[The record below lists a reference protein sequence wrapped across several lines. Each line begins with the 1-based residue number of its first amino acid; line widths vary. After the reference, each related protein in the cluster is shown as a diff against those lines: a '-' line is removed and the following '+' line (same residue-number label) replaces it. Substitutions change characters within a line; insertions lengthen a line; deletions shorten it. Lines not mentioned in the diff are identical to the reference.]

1 MNSDSVNDCQW
12 VEEWLAARACDWT
25 PASAHHAAYLL
36 YAPVSRDPEASRRCG
51 SVLSDTELQRADRF
65 VTEDQRSH
73 FKQRRAFR
81 RYCGAFV
88 LESPRPLSEIVFEE
102 TEKGRPYLP
111 DLPDFKFS
119 FSSCR
124 FGFLGAWSST
134 HLIGIDLEDPTR
146 NLEAAELAQQFFSKA
161 EAKAVEE
168 VGGLARLRSF
178 FQLWTLKEAA
188 LKSIGE
194 GLPFGLDAFEF
205 ELTPNLRFV
214 HAPRDHGGP
223 ERFKGHMIEGPNSCA
238 ALVTRSRV

>member
-1 MNSDSVNDCQW
+1 MTSDDANDSDW
-12 VEEWLAARACDWT
+12 INDLFAARARDWT
-25 PASAHHAAYLL
+25 PASAHHAAYVL
-36 YAPVSRDPEASRRCG
+36 YTPVSRDPEASRRCS

-65 VTEDQRSH
+65 VTEEGKTH

-88 LESPRPLSEIVFEE
+88 LGYARPLSEIVFKE

-111 DLPDFKFS
+111 DLPDIWFS

-134 HLIGIDLEDPTR
+134 HGIGIDLEDQTR
-146 NLEAAELAQQFFSKA
+146 NLEAAELAGRFFSEA

-168 VGGLARLRSF
+168 VSGLARQRTF
-178 FQLWTLKEAA
+178 FQLWSLKEAA

-205 ELTPNLRFV
+205 ELAPNLRVV

-223 ERFKGHMIEGPNSCA
+223 ERFNAHVIE
-238 ALVTRSRV
+238 